1 MQDSLTIFENE
12 IQNLLSEYLAKDEYE
27 KIFIDVNH
35 HQIGKSDIS
44 ARISD
49 LYKKQLDIKIDESA
63 DRMQIDRAI
72 TLAQKKL
79 ESDKF
84 YQFTLELGNICI
96 ASGKINFAQE
106 IFNRISK
113 KSNNKNIKA
122 QSLIGLADVYSRKA
136 NWTRGISFVTEAES
150 LFKENNDRIGLAN
163 CFNMLGSISG
173 EMGEIERAKN
183 YFNQSLV
190 FANESSDQ
198 ELNAKIETNL
208 GIVNTILGNTDESVI
223 HYESAMMIY
232 KQIGDLRRVAEVY
245 LNIGLNFLDTLDIK
259 SSLAALD
266 KGIEIS
272 TENRYL
278 GVLTLLYHAKSQA
291 LIADKDIQSAKEFA
305 DKSLALSH
313 NLDDKQTIAEIYKIR
328 GIIAK
333 EMNDIKSSE
342 IYLTISLRINTSLRN
357 SLNIAEVS
365 IELAS
370 LYKDQG
376 KHEQSRYYY
385 GQAIDYYRKSNA
397 PDKVMKIEKM
407 LRIDSINISAAEV
420 NNE

>member
-1 MQDSLTIFENE
+1 MQDSLTLFESE
-12 IQNLLSEYLAKDEYE
+12 IQNLLSDYLAKNEYE

-35 HQIGKSDIS
+35 HQMGNGDIS

-49 LYKKQLDIKIDESA
+49 LYKKQLEIKIDESA
-63 DRMQIDRAI
+63 DRIQIDRAI
-72 TLAQKKL
+72 TLAEKKL

-84 YQFTLELGNICI
+84 YHFTLDLGNICI
-96 ASGKINFAQE
+96 AAGKINFAQE
-106 IFNRISK
+106 IFSRVSK
-113 KSNNKNIKA
+113 KSNDKNIKA
-122 QSLIGLADVYSRKA
+122 KSLIGLADIYSRKA

-150 LFKENNDRIGLAN
+150 IFKENNDRMGLAT

-183 YFNQSLV
+183 YFSQSLV

-208 GIVNTILGNTDESVI
+208 GVVNSILGNTDDSVI

-232 KQIGDLRRVAEVY
+232 RQIGDLRRVAEVY
-245 LNIGLNFLDTLDIK
+245 LNIGLNFLDARDIK
-259 SSLAALD
+259 SSIAAID

-272 TENRYL
+272 VENGYL
-278 GVLTLLYHAKSQA
+278 GVLTLLYHAKAQA
-291 LIADKDIQSAKEFA
+291 LIVEKDVLSSKEFA
-305 DKSLALSH
+305 DKALSLSH
-313 NLDDKQTIAEIYKIR
+313 NLDDKLTIADIYKLR

-333 EMNDIKSSE
+333 EMNDTKTAE
-342 IYLTISLRINTSLRN
+342 IYLMISLRINTSLRN

-365 IELAS
+365 IELAT
-370 LYKDQG
+370 LYKDQS
-376 KHEQSRYYY
+376 KHEQSKYYY
-385 GQAIDYYRKSNA
+385 SQAIDYFRRSNA

-407 LRIDSINISAAEV
+407 IGIDSINISTAEV

>member
-1 MQDSLTIFENE
+1 MQDSLTIFEKE

-27 KIFIDVNH
+27 RIFIDVNH
-35 HQIGKSDIS
+35 HMISRSDIS
-44 ARISD
+44 SKIND
-49 LYKKQLDIKIDESA
+49 LYKKQLDIKIDEST
-63 DRMQIDRAI
+63 DRIQIDRAI
-72 TLAQKKL
+72 TLAEKKL

-84 YQFTLELGNICI
+84 YEFILELGNICI

-106 IFNRISK
+106 IFSKINR
-113 KSNNKNIKA
+113 KSNNKIIKA
-122 QSLIGLADVYSRKA
+122 KSLIGLADIHSRRA
-136 NWTRGISFVTEAES
+136 NWTRGISLVTEAES
-150 LFKENNDRIGLAN
+150 IFKENNDIMGLAN

-190 FANESSDQ
+190 FANDSSDQ

-208 GIVNTILGNTDESVI
+208 GIVNTILGNTDESVM

-232 KQIGDLRRVAEVY
+232 KQSGDLRRVAEVY
-245 LNIGLNFLDTLDIK
+245 LNIGLNFLETRDIK

-266 KGIEIS
+266 KGIEVSI
-272 TENRYL
+272 ENRYL

-291 LIADKDIQSAKEFA
+291 LIAEKDIQSAKEFA
-305 DKSLALSH
+305 DKALSLSH
-313 NLDDKQTIAEIYKIR
+313 NLDDKLTIAEIYKIR

-333 EMNDIKSSE
+333 ELNDLNTSE
-342 IYLTISLRINTSLRN
+342 NYLMISLRINTSLRN
-357 SLNIAEVS
+357 NLNIAEVS
-365 IELAS
+365 IELAT

-376 KHEQSRYYY
+376 KHEQSKYYY
-385 GQAIDYYRKSNA
+385 SQAIDYFRKSNA

-407 LRIDSINISAAEV
+407 LGIDSINISTAEV
-420 NNE
+420 PNE

>member
-1 MQDSLTIFENE
+1 MQDSLTMFEKD
-12 IQNLLSEYLAKDEYE
+12 IQNLLSEYLAENEYR
-27 KIFIDVNH
+27 KIFIDGTH
-35 HQIGKSDIS
+35 HQIGRTNIS
-44 ARISD
+44 SKISD
-49 LYKKQLDIKIDESA
+49 LYKKQLDIKIDEST

-72 TLAQKKL
+72 TLAKKKL

-84 YQFTLELGNICI
+84 YEFILELGNICI

-106 IFNRISK
+106 IFSKTNR
-113 KSNNKNIKA
+113 KSNNKIIRAK
-122 QSLIGLADVYSRKA
+122 SLIGLADIHSRRA
-136 NWTRGISFVTEAES
+136 NWTRGISLVTEAES
-150 LFKENNDRIGLAN
+150 IFKENNDIKGLAN

-190 FANESSDQ
+190 FANDSSDQ

-208 GIVNTILGNTDESVI
+208 GIVNTILGNTDESVM
-223 HYESAMMIY
+223 HYESAMLIY

-245 LNIGLNFLDTLDIK
+245 LNIGLNFLETLDIK

-272 TENRYL
+272 IEYRYL
-278 GVLTLLYHAKSQA
+278 GVLSLLYHAKSQV

-305 DKSLALSH
+305 DKALSLSH

-333 EMNDIKSSE
+333 EMNDLQTSE
-342 IYLTISLRINTSLRN
+342 NYLMISLRINTSLRN

-365 IELAS
+365 IELAT

-376 KHEQSRYYY
+376 KHEQSKYYY
-385 GQAIDYYRKSNA
+385 SQAIDYFRKSNA

-407 LRIDSINISAAEV
+407 LGIDSINISTAEV
-420 NNE
+420 PNE

>member
-1 MQDSLTIFENE
+1 MQDTLTIFEKDV
-12 IQNLLSEYLAKDEYE
+12 QNLLSEYLAKDEYE
-27 KIFIDVNH
+27 KIFIDENH
-35 HQIGKSDIS
+35 HQIGRSNIS
-44 ARISD
+44 SKISD
-49 LYKKQLDIKIDESA
+49 LYKRQLDIKIDEST

-72 TLAQKKL
+72 TLAEKKL
-79 ESDKF
+79 ELDKF
-84 YQFTLELGNICI
+84 YEFILELGNICI
-96 ASGKINFAQE
+96 ASGKTNFAQE
-106 IFNRISK
+106 IFSKINR
-113 KSNNKNIKA
+113 KSNNKIIKA
-122 QSLIGLADVYSRKA
+122 KSLIGLADIHSRRA
-136 NWTRGISFVTEAES
+136 NWTRGISLVTEAES
-150 LFKENNDRIGLAN
+150 IFKENNDIMGLAN

-190 FANESSDQ
+190 FANDLSDQ

-232 KQIGDLRRVAEVY
+232 KQIGDLRRAAEVY

-272 TENRYL
+272 IEYRYL
-278 GVLTLLYHAKSQA
+278 GVLSLLYHAKSQV

-305 DKSLALSH
+305 DKALSLSH
-313 NLDDKQTIAEIYKIR
+313 TLDDKQTIAEIYKIR

-333 EMNDIKSSE
+333 EMNDIQTSE
-342 IYLTISLRINTSLRN
+342 NYLMISLRINTSLRN

-365 IELAS
+365 IELAT

-376 KHEQSRYYY
+376 KHEQSKYNYS
-385 GQAIDYYRKSNA
+385 QAIDYFRKSNA

-407 LRIDSINISAAEV
+407 LGIESINISTAEV
-420 NNE
+420 PNE

>member
-1 MQDSLTIFENE
+1 MQDSLTMFEKD
-12 IQNLLSEYLAKDEYE
+12 IQNLLSEYLAENEYR
-27 KIFIDVNH
+27 KIFIDGTH
-35 HQIGKSDIS
+35 HQIGRSNIS
-44 ARISD
+44 SKISD
-49 LYKKQLDIKIDESA
+49 LYKKQLDIKIDEST

-72 TLAQKKL
+72 TLAKKKL

-84 YQFTLELGNICI
+84 YEFILELGNICI

-106 IFNRISK
+106 IFSKTNR
-113 KSNNKNIKA
+113 KSNNKIIRAK
-122 QSLIGLADVYSRKA
+122 SLIGLADIHSRRA
-136 NWTRGISFVTEAES
+136 NWTRGISLVTEAES
-150 LFKENNDRIGLAN
+150 IFKENNDIKGLAN

-190 FANESSDQ
+190 FANDSSDQ

-208 GIVNTILGNTDESVI
+208 GIVNTILGNTDESVM
-223 HYESAMMIY
+223 HYESAMLIY

-245 LNIGLNFLDTLDIK
+245 LNIGLNFLETLDIK

-272 TENRYL
+272 IEYRYL
-278 GVLTLLYHAKSQA
+278 GVLSLLYHAKSQV

-305 DKSLALSH
+305 DKALSLSH

-333 EMNDIKSSE
+333 EMNDLQTSE
-342 IYLTISLRINTSLRN
+342 NYLMISLRINTSLRN

-365 IELAS
+365 IELAT

-376 KHEQSRYYY
+376 KHEQSKYYY
-385 GQAIDYYRKSNA
+385 SQAIDYFRKSNA

-407 LRIDSINISAAEV
+407 LGIDSINISTAEV
-420 NNE
+420 PNE

>member
-1 MQDSLTIFENE
+1 MQDSLTMFEKD
-12 IQNLLSEYLAKDEYE
+12 IQNLLSEYLAENEYE
-27 KIFIDVNH
+27 KIFIDGNH
-35 HQIGKSDIS
+35 QQIGRSKIS
-44 ARISD
+44 SKISD
-49 LYKKQLDIKIDESA
+49 LYKKQLDIKIDEST
-63 DRMQIDRAI
+63 DRIQIDRAI
-72 TLAQKKL
+72 TLAEKKL

-84 YQFTLELGNICI
+84 FEFILELGNICI

-106 IFNRISK
+106 IFSKINRKSK
-113 KSNNKNIKA
+113 NKIIKA
-122 QSLIGLADVYSRKA
+122 KSLIGLADIHSRRA
-136 NWTRGISFVTEAES
+136 NWTRGISLVTEAES
-150 LFKENNDRIGLAN
+150 IFKENNDIKGLAN

-190 FANESSDQ
+190 FANDSSDQ

-208 GIVNTILGNTDESVI
+208 GIVNTILGNTDESVM
-223 HYESAMMIY
+223 HYESAMLIY

-272 TENRYL
+272 IEYRYL
-278 GVLTLLYHAKSQA
+278 GILSLLYHAKSQV
-291 LIADKDIQSAKEFA
+291 LIVDKDIQSAKEFA
-305 DKSLALSH
+305 DKALSLSH

-333 EMNDIKSSE
+333 EMNDIQTSE
-342 IYLTISLRINTSLRN
+342 NYFMISLRINTSLRN

-365 IELAS
+365 IELAT
-370 LYKDQG
+370 LYKNQG
-376 KHEQSRYYY
+376 RHEQSKYYY
-385 GQAIDYYRKSNA
+385 SQAIDYFRKSNS

-407 LRIDSINISAAEV
+407 LGIDSINISTAEV
-420 NNE
+420 PNE